1 MSVTERGGM
10 IQDIVVSVLGWA
22 PLFIILCLLVFAA
35 QLMNSGTLKK
45 SEARMEESIR
55 DQKEVLAVLKE
66 IKELLKKG
74 QA

>member
-1 MSVTERGGM
+1 M
-10 IQDIVVSVLGWA
+10 IHEIMASMLGWA
-22 PLFIILCLLVFAA
+22 PLFIILCLFVFAA
-35 QLMNSGTLKK
+35 QFMNSGTLKK
-45 SEARMEESIR
+45 SAARMEESIR